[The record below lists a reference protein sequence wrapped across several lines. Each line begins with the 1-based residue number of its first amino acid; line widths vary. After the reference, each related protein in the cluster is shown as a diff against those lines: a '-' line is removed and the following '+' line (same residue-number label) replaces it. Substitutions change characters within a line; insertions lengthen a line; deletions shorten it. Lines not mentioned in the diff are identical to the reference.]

1 LETFEKQLGRNY
13 FDQYFEND
21 DSIIYTLT
29 RKKSFKE
36 LDKETFCALNNNKR
50 EEAYLLISNLVEA
63 EQVGYFS
70 NKVYSID
77 RNLQINKDN
86 GSELAVIIKI
96 SDYHFETD
104 KNFFLKYRNFNFKY
118 FDFYLHE
125 HNSMEDLRYKFL
137 TAFVSKTE
145 SECFNSTKNIDDMTL
160 LTKKMGELKAKAKLS
175 INQPTTNNQGRTGFT
190 SLLRKKP
197 TLSSKNKRSSSLT
210 RKRKMNKRRTTTKK

>member
-1 LETFEKQLGRNY
+1 METFEKQLGRNY

-86 GSELAVIIKI
+86 GNELAVKI
-96 SDYHFETD
+96 EIWDYNFQNP
-104 KNFFLKYRNFNFKY
+104 KNFFLTYKDFNLKF
-118 FDFYLHE
+118 FDF
-125 HNSMEDLRYKFL
+125 
-137 TAFVSKTE
+137 
-145 SECFNSTKNIDDMTL
+145 
-160 LTKKMGELKAKAKLS
+160 
-175 INQPTTNNQGRTGFT
+175 
-190 SLLRKKP
+190 
-197 TLSSKNKRSSSLT
+197 
-210 RKRKMNKRRTTTKK
+210 